1 MEKKFDYEKVLEIL
15 EAYDEHIRNNIAQYC
30 DSEDIIYFE
39 EFLESYNE
47 DKSSMTELDLAE
59 VMVDYRGHLDC
70 HTGRNYTEEE
80 MEYYFKRTGV
90 KYEKQ
95 GVYTFIENY
104 LK

>member
-1 MEKKFDYEKVLEIL
+1 MEKKFDYDTVLEIL
-15 EAYDEHIRNNIAQYC
+15 EAYDEHIRDNIAQYC
-30 DSEDIIYFE
+30 DHKDIIYFE

-47 DKSSMTELDLAE
+47 DKSSMTELDLTE
-59 VMVDYRGHLDC
+59 VMLEYRGHLDC
-70 HTGRNYTEEE
+70 HTGRNYTEKE
-80 MEYYFKRTGV
+80 MEYYLKREGV